1 MGKRLQLQAELMQV
15 LGSNNVYF
23 QPPETL
29 KMKYPCIR
37 YEKARPM
44 AMHADNIRYFKKD
57 HYELTFITQDPDSE
71 IPDQIANAFPYCSID
86 RYYKSNNL
94 IHCSLDLYF

>member
-1 MGKRLQLQAELMQV
+1 MDRRLTLQEELEKV
-15 LGSNNVYF
+15 LGNRNVYF

-37 YEKARPM
+37 YSKTRPM
-44 AMHADNIRYFKKD
+44 VQHADNTMYFNKA
-57 HYELTFITQDPDSE
+57 HYELIVMDTDPDTD
-71 IPDQIANAFPYCSID
+71 IPDRLAEALPYCYID

-94 IHCSLDLYF
+94 THCALDLYF

>member
-1 MGKRLQLQAELMQV
+1 MGKRLQLQAELIQV

-37 YEKARPM
+37 YNKARPRVDN
-44 AMHADNIRYFKKD
+44 ADNKRYFKKN
-57 HYELTFITQDPDSE
+57 HYELVVIDTDPDTE
-71 IPDQIANAFPYCSID
+71 IPERLAEHFPYCSID
-86 RYYKSNNL
+86 RPYTADNL
-94 IHCSLDLYF
+94 THCTLDLYY